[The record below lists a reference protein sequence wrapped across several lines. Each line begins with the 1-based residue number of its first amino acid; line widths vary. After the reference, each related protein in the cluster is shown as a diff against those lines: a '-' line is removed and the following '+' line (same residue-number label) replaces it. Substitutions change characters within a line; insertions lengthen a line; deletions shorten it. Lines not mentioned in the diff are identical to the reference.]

1 MLDGPSLKTAVLHT
15 KEAALRSSY
24 YWGKRKAS
32 FLSSSEN
39 LLSAVSENAICIHG
53 SRPFPDDGR
62 GRVESALLFFATLAH
77 AGL

>member
-24 YWGKRKAS
+24 FWGKRKAS

-62 GRVESALLFFATLAH
+62 VSSRVCSPLLRNSCR